1 MSTPRIWLEYTPLS
15 SAPEP
20 SSSSS
25 ASLWSTWRM
34 CYVSMPPVLFC
45 LVIEMELQDSF
56 CCIVLHYTSALQR
69 ESKPESLQQVLLVV
83 NRKETS
89 FWPLLL
95 LLLLPIL
102 LVSSASPRPM
112 HATEHTPI
120 QVKPRHQPSKQPT
133 INLPSGIHSRHQTP

>member
-1 MSTPRIWLEYTPLS
+1 
-15 SAPEP
+15 
-20 SSSSS
+20 
-25 ASLWSTWRM
+25 M

-69 ESKPESLQQVLLVV
+69 ESKPESLQQVLLLV

-112 HATEHTPI
+112 HATKHTPS
-120 QVKPRHQPSKQPT
+120 QAKTSTKQATNHQPTLRDPFKTPDT
-133 INLPSGIHSRHQTP
+133 IECVVCMQQIRRHNKTSRQE